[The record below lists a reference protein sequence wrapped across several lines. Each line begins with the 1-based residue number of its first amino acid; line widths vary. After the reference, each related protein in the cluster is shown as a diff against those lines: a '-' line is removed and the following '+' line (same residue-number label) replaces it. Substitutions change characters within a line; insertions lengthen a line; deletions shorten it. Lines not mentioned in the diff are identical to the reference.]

1 MPVLRCLPPYSDIS
15 KKGLLCLNEKLEIL
29 TYQNQAEVCNHF
41 KELQT
46 KLFEVELIINDAPLI
61 YAYSNTF
68 KTYSI
73 PNHLLFGI
81 QLLLSYNTTS
91 TVPANPT
98 VLSNNTDKINR
109 ISNHFWDRWRH
120 AHVVNLRETQRISKL
135 NTKRGK
141 ITQTLLENCH

>member
-15 KKGLLCLNEKLEIL
+15 KKCLLRLNERLEIL

-61 YAYSNTF
+61 HVYPNTF
-68 KTYSI
+68 KAYSI

-81 QLLLSYNTTS
+81 HLLLSYNTTS
-91 TVPANPT
+91 TVAANPT